1 MKRTGNFGFIIQR
14 SYYSAQRTLVLSRL
28 EAATNLVDLYRS
40 LGGDSLLSAED
51 LRRTSNPP

>member
-1 MKRTGNFGFIIQR
+1 
-14 SYYSAQRTLVLSRL
+14 LVLSRL

-51 LRRTSNPP
+51 LRRTSNQP